1 MQAVFTTVDSLD
13 KAQQL
18 AAVLVERKLGAC
30 VQISRISSVYV
41 WEGETQNDEEFRLLA
56 KTRKDRYPD
65 VEAAILEVHPY
76 DLPAIFAFDIDQAY
90 GPYAEWVEENV
101 AGCGKLAE

>member
-1 MQAVFTTVDSLD
+1 MTMQAVITTVDSLD
-13 KAQQL
+13 KAQQI

-41 WEGETQNDEEFRLLA
+41 WEGETRNDDEYRLLA
-56 KTRKDRYPD
+56 KTRRDRYPD

-76 DLPAIFAFDIDQAY
+76 ELPAIFAIDIANAY
-90 GPYAEWVEENV
+90 GPYAEWVLENA
-101 AGCGKLAE
+101 AGGSD

>member
-1 MQAVFTTVDSLD
+1 MAMQAVITTVDDLG
-13 KAQQL
+13 KAQRI

-41 WEGETQNDEEFRLLA
+41 WQGETRHDDEFRLLA

-65 VEAAILEVHPY
+65 VEAAIIEAHPY
-76 DLPAIFAFDIDQAY
+76 ELPAIFAIDIDQAY
-90 GPYAEWVEENV
+90 GPYASWVEENA
-101 AGCGKLAE
+101 AGGGA